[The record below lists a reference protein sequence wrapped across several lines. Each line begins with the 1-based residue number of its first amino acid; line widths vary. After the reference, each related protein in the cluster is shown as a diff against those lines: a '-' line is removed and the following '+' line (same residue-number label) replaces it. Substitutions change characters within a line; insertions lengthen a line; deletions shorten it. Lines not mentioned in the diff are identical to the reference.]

1 MLVWRVC
8 RAAFADLSGEGARL
22 YGGRW
27 NSPGRPMLYTAENP
41 ALAILEVRVHLDLE
55 PDLIPDDYV
64 LMEIAIPDEIAITQL
79 DALPPDAYR
88 CGDDWL
94 AGSKNALAK
103 VPSFIAPHSFNVL
116 INPAH
121 PAAAAIA
128 AVGMQRF
135 DFDKRLWLPLTAS
148 TP

>member
-1 MLVWRVC
+1 MRAWRVS

-27 NSPGRPMLYTAENP
+27 NSPGRALIYTAENP

-64 LMEIAIPDEIAITQL
+64 LVEIDISGVEVTELAIAPDDPGAF
-79 DALPPDAYR
+79 
-88 CGDDWL
+88 GDGWL
-94 AGSKNALAK
+94 ATAATPILKA
-103 VPSFIAPHSFNVL
+103 PSFIAPRSFNLL

-121 PAAAAIA
+121 PGAAGISI
-128 AVGMQRF
+128 VETQPF